1 MAEIAAS
8 HVEQK
13 ALPGQGDRVLAAAG
27 CVLLAM
33 VTLGFIDNCVR
44 VIATEAGL
52 WQFHL
57 IRTLMALPILA
68 LAAVWLGQRFRPL
81 RPARVAARS
90 LFNSAA
96 MVLYF
101 GALAFLPIG
110 QVVAG
115 LFTAPIFVLL
125 ISALVYGERIGPARI
140 GAVAVAFTGILLVI
154 GFDPARISVMTL
166 VPVLA
171 GFFYAVGNIATR
183 RWCQGE
189 SAVTLTSGFF
199 LFMGIWG
206 ILGLAALTV
215 WPAVV
220 PDGAAGFL
228 TRGWVAPTGSF
239 LFWTAVQA
247 VGSIVGVGLVIRGY
261 QLAEASYV
269 AIFEY
274 SLLLFA
280 VLWALV
286 LWGEVVGLRE
296 MAGMAAIAGAGAI
309 IALRVR

>member
-1 MAEIAAS
+1 MAEIATPQTQDQGRP
-8 HVEQK
+8 EQ
-13 ALPGQGDRVLAAAG
+13 GNRVLAAAG

-33 VTLGFIDNCVR
+33 LTLGFTDNYVR
-44 VIATEAGL
+44 VIAVEAGL

-57 IRTLMALPILA
+57 TRSLMALPLLA

-81 RPARVAARS
+81 RPGRVAARS

-96 MVLYF
+96 MMLYF

-110 QVVAG
+110 HVVAG

-140 GAVAVAFTGILLVI
+140 GAVAVGFAGTLLVI
-154 GFDPARISVMTL
+154 GFDPARLSVMTL

-183 RWCQGE
+183 RWCAGE

-206 ILGLAALTV
+206 IIGLALLAV
-215 WPAVV
+215 WPVV
-220 PDGAAGFL
+220 AAEGAAGFL
-228 TRGWVAPTGSF
+228 DRGWVAPSGRF
-239 LFWTAVQA
+239 LFWTGVQA
-247 VGSIVGVGLVIRGY
+247 VGSILGVGLVIRGY
-261 QLAEASYV
+261 QIAEASYV
-269 AIFEY
+269 AVFEY
-274 SLLLFA
+274 SLLFFA
-280 VLWALV
+280 VVWAFA
-286 LWGEVVGLRE
+286 LWGDVVGLRE
-296 MAGMAAIAGAGAI
+296 GVGMVAIAGAGAI

>member
-1 MAEIAAS
+1 MAVIATS
-8 HVEQK
+8 QLDQK
-13 ALPGQGDRVLAAAG
+13 APAEQGNRVLAAAG

-33 VTLGFIDNCVR
+33 LTLGFIDNYVR
-44 VIATEAGL
+44 VIAAEAGL

-57 IRTLMALPILA
+57 TRSLIALPLLA
-68 LAAVWLGQRFRPL
+68 LAAVWLGQRFRPI
-81 RPARVAARS
+81 RPGRVAARS

-96 MVLYF
+96 MMLYF
-101 GALAFLPIG
+101 AALAFLPIG

-125 ISALVYGERIGPARI
+125 ISALVYGERVGPARI
-140 GAVAVAFTGILLVI
+140 AAVEVGFAGILLVI
-154 GFDPARISVMTL
+154 GFDPARLSVMTL

-183 RWCQGE
+183 RWCAGE

-199 LFMGIWG
+199 LFMGVWG
-206 ILGLAALTV
+206 ILGLAVLAV

-220 PDGAAGFL
+220 SEGAAGFL
-228 TRGWVAPTGSF
+228 SRGWVAPSGSF

-247 VGSIVGVGLVIRGY
+247 VGSIVGVGLIIRGY

-269 AIFEY
+269 AVFEY

-280 VLWALV
+280 VAWAFV
-286 LWGEVVGLRE
+286 LWGEVVGFRE
-296 MAGMAAIAGAGAI
+296 GLGMVAIAGAGAI